1 MIILVPLDFELSA
14 GMSPNEAG
22 IRLIPMTGGTV
33 LGAFICG
40 RLISRSGHYRIF
52 PILGAAVMTLFCGA
66 IAVSGLGRSWPLDTL
81 LTAVLGLSFGFQLPS
96 VIVPVQNALD
106 LADTGV
112 GLSVVM
118 FSRLIGGAFGVALL
132 TALLVGDLN
141 AGALAVPG
149 HAVLGS
155 NPGIALLHL
164 DRPEEVNPTLLTGL
178 EHAVRSAFSRVFL
191 YAAAISALT
200 TIASFG
206 LREIPLRSG

>member
-1 MIILVPLDFELSA
+1 
-14 GMSPNEAG
+14 
-22 IRLIPMTGGTV
+22 
-33 LGAFICG
+33 GAFICG

-52 PILGAAVMTLFCGA
+52 PILGAAAMTISCGA
-66 IAVSGLGRSWPLDTL
+66 IAISGLGRSWPLDTL

-118 FSRLIGGAFGVALL
+118 CSRLIGGAFGVALL

-155 NPGIALLHL
+155 SPGIALLHL
-164 DRPEEVNPTLLTGL
+164 GRPEEVNPNLLTGL
-178 EHAVRSAFSRVFL
+178 EYAVRSA
-191 YAAAISALT
+191 
-200 TIASFG
+200 
-206 LREIPLRSG
+206 